1 MKKIITLLAVF
12 LIGTASVFA
21 QYDCDV
27 TWSYPPSADCT
38 PEHLPQQGTYHI
50 EVTLVIHDWVNDKY
64 PTGANPPVN
73 TVSTSSTATNFS
85 AAQCGVSAYCDESH
99 DDTPEFRIYAKV
111 AFVSSTS
118 QEYCSTNGQNLTGYS
133 CNDFYNG
140 LAFVEVEM
148 D

>member
-1 MKKIITLLAVF
+1 MKNLITLLALLMF
-12 LIGTASVFA
+12 GTASVFA

-27 TWSYPPSADCT
+27 SWTYPSGADCT
-38 PEHLPQQGTYHI
+38 PDNLPSQGTYYI
-50 EVTLVIHDWVNDKY
+50 KVTLEIYDWVNDKY
-64 PTGANPPVN
+64 PTGANPPVKIL
-73 TVSTSSTATNFS
+73 STSATSTNFS

-99 DDTPEFRIYAKV
+99 NDTPEFYITATV

-118 QEYCSTNGQNLTGYS
+118 QEHCSSSGQNLTGYS

-140 LAFVEVEM
+140 IAYVEVVM